1 MLQNQ
6 TERGSL
12 DARNGLALFKLG
24 IDGLVT
30 CLTPFLRR
38 GFGTEAFGANAAVAL
53 VIILLYAA
61 QSHDPAMSWFFWA
74 WVAAVIVARVETF
87 RMVRKGQV
95 EHTRYAGYPA
105 LALKMPFVK
114 NAVVAKNCIE
124 PLLCVVCGI
133 VLSTVSEA
141 MGRFVM
147 FGFVSLLL
155 QRGMENRVNMNRV
168 RRLRDTE
175 IEQRYVSDL
184 FHGRRDDF

>member
-1 MLQNQ
+1 MPENQ
-6 TERGSL
+6 AERGSL
-12 DARNGLALFKLG
+12 DGRTGLTILKLG

-38 GFGTEAFGANAAVAL
+38 GFGTEAFGANAVVAL

-61 QSHDPAMSWFFWA
+61 QTHDPVMIWFLWA
-74 WVAAVIVARVETF
+74 WVAAVIVQRVETF
-87 RMVRKGQV
+87 QLVRKGRI
-95 EHTRYAGYPA
+95 EHSRYAGYPV

-114 NAVVAKNCIE
+114 NEVVAKNCVE
-124 PLLCVVCGI
+124 PLVCVVFGI
-133 VLSTVSEA
+133 VLCTVSES

-147 FGFVSLLL
+147 FGFVSLLV
-155 QRGMENRVNMNRV
+155 QRGMESRVNMNRV
-168 RRLRDTE
+168 RRLRDAE